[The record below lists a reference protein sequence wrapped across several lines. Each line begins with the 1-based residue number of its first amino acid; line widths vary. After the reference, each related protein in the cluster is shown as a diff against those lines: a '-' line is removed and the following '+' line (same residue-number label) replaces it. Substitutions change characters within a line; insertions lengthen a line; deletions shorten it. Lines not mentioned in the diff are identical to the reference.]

1 MVRRMATRTRSRPI
15 KKIVSAC
22 ELPAAW
28 PEREQFAPDD
38 RVIVWI
44 EPEDEELGRAA
55 SLQQLMDII
64 GGRAKARGLNPKKL
78 DRILHDT

>member
-1 MVRRMATRTRSRPI
+1 MATKSKARPI
-15 KKIVSAC
+15 KKVVPAR
-22 ELPAAW
+22 ELPAGW
-28 PEREQFAPDD
+28 PERERFEPDD

-44 EPEDEELGRAA
+44 EPEDEELERAG

-64 GGRAKARGLNPKKL
+64 GERAQARGLTPKKL